1 MTVIF
6 IIVKNY
12 NKEHFDMA
20 VRISELSRDGF
31 IEDKCAEYISYLIKK
46 ELLLIDVK
54 RSCFVLTTYGEQIG
68 LC

>member
-1 MTVIF
+1 
-6 IIVKNY
+6 
-12 NKEHFDMA
+12 MA